1 MSGITATVFGST
13 GFLGRYVTAAL
24 ARQGTR
30 VICPYRCDDLDMQHL
45 KVMGDLGQVVTL
57 PDFSARDDA
66 AIRSAVSQSNVVINL
81 IGTERETLRFRFEE
95 VHVDI
100 AERIAQAAADSGVCD
115 RFIHTSCLGAS
126 ADSPSRR
133 LRTKAEGEERVRSII
148 PGTTILRPAAMVGI
162 EDYLFNPLVGLLKSL
177 PLVPL
182 VGGGD
187 AKMQPVYV
195 RDVTEAF
202 MEVLKTKDSIGQT
215 YSLAGPR
222 VFTRQ
227 QMLELAYDTVRE
239 NYRGVYFP
247 PSLAL
252 LLAKPREY
260 LLAKGIPFPAMTMF
274 TEDAIREAMV
284 DCILDPLGSKGKR
297 QQLGFADLGVTPQ
310 RIDIG
315 LPIEHM
321 RHYRVGGYDNGT
333 TSGLETGREAT
344 PASS

>member
-24 ARQGTR
+24 ARQGSR
-30 VICPYRCDDLDMQHL
+30 VICPYRCDDLDMTHL

-81 IGTERETLRFRFEE
+81 IGTDRETVRFRFEE

-115 RFIHTSCLGAS
+115 RFIHTSCLGA
-126 ADSPSRR
+126 APDAPSRR
-133 LRTKAEGEERVRSII
+133 MRTKAEGDDRVRAII
-148 PGTTILRPAAMVGI
+148 PGTTILKPAAMIGI
-162 EDYLFNPLVGLLKSL
+162 EDSFFNPLVGILKAL

-195 RDVTEAF
+195 RDVTAAF

-222 VFTRQ
+222 VHTRQ
-227 QMLELAYDTVRE
+227 QLLELAYDTVRE
-239 NYRGVYFP
+239 NYRGAYFP
-247 PSLAL
+247 PNLAL

-260 LLAKGIPFPAMTMF
+260 LLSRGIPFPAMTMF
-274 TEDAIREAMV
+274 TDDAIREAMV
-284 DCILDPLGSKGKR
+284 DSVLEPLGQKGQR
-297 QQLGFADLGVTPQ
+297 QQLGFADLGITPQ
-310 RIDIG
+310 RIDVG

-333 TSGLETGREAT
+333 TSGLETGNERT
-344 PASS
+344 PATS